1 MRQKAKAFSSSL
13 SKIFPKLE
21 PILEVGEI
29 SCVVQGPFF
38 GFLDSPTSHFDYIVK
53 IHVDP
58 CKRPIECHQAS
69 ISMLRPQI
77 IAPHPIAMHNYKL

>member
-1 MRQKAKAFSSSL
+1 MEQKAKAFRSRL
-13 SKIFPKLE
+13 LTIFPKLE

-38 GFLDSPTSHFDYIVK
+38 GFLDSPKSNFDYIVK
-53 IHVDP
+53 IHVDL
-58 CKRPIECHQAS
+58 CLRPIECHQAG

-77 IAPHPIAMHNYKL
+77 IAPIAMYNYKI